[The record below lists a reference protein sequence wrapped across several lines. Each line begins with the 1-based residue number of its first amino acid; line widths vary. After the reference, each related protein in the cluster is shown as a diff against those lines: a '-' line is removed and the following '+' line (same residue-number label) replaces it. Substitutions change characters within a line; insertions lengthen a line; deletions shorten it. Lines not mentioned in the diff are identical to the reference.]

1 VLGITG
7 HQAGAHPA
15 YFAATAV
22 DLELGASGQRQ
33 HQLMVI
39 VRVFMG
45 LVVQAQ
51 QAGIEHARKPRGGSK
66 PASL

>member
-1 VLGITG
+1 
-7 HQAGAHPA
+7 
-15 YFAATAV
+15 
-22 DLELGASGQRQ
+22 
-33 HQLMVI
+33 MVI
-39 VRVFMG
+39 VGVFMG